1 MSELMSGIAATD
13 HGLALRLT
21 LHEIANGPLG
31 PEVAMQLRE
40 GALKCEFETH
50 LGVDSMGMLTAVT
63 APRPKAPAEKSL
75 LPHLLW
81 LRDLLK
87 KSILKT
93 MSWYDTRDMTP
104 DGLTKGS
111 VDRAALCE
119 LASGTV
125 TRNHAPQ
132 VMAVNS
138 ADIPFS
144 ISSRE

>member
-1 MSELMSGIAATD
+1 
-13 HGLALRLT
+13 
-21 LHEIANGPLG
+21 
-31 PEVAMQLRE
+31 
-40 GALKCEFETH
+40 
-50 LGVDSMGMLTAVT
+50 MGMLTAVT
-63 APRPKAPAEKSL
+63 APWPKAPAEKSL

-87 KSILKT
+87 KSTLKT

-104 DGLTKGS
+104 DGLMKGS

-119 LASGTV
+119 LAGGPV

-138 ADIPFS
+138 ADTPFCVNA
-144 ISSRE
+144 RE